1 MAQQPNG
8 FFRWL
13 SLAPNLLILLLSA
26 HAVLLI
32 AINIVYPDLLA
43 WPF

>member
-1 MAQQPNG
+1 MENKNS
-8 FFRWL
+8 FFGWL
-13 SLAPNLLILLLSA
+13 SLAPVLLVLLLSA

-32 AINIVYPDLLA
+32 AINTIYPDALV